1 MEQAS
6 QEVFEDL
13 KQAAIKVWNTYDN
26 EFGYVDEKVDRVNS
40 ISNVGDDPMLIYRMF
55 NHINQ
60 SRMVN
65 TLELDESV
73 TYLKEHIY
81 G

>member
-40 ISNVGDDPMLIYRMF
+40 ISNVGDDPMFIYIMF
-55 NHINQ
+55 DHINQ

-65 TLELDESV
+65 MLELDESV
-73 TYLKEHIY
+73 TYLREHIY